1 MKFGLLGK
9 SLKHSYSSDIH
20 KMLSDN
26 SYEMFERDNLELE
39 RFFKDREFKG
49 INVTLPYKEEVIK
62 YLDDIDDEAKA
73 IGAINAIVNNNG
85 KLKGYN
91 TDAFGFEKMLWFHKI
106 DVKNKKVLILGSGG
120 TSKTVKHVLLKLGAK
135 EIYIVSRT
143 PNKGQISYANA
154 IEKFETQI
162 IVNTTPYGMY
172 PDYKEESLIDVN
184 KFPYLEAVVDV
195 IYRPYRTNLLI
206 DAKLKGC
213 KTASGLYML
222 VAQAIKASELF
233 LDRVYDR
240 KVYRQVYFELLRKTT
255 NIVLIGMPST
265 GKTTAARNLSKSLN
279 MVYYDTDF
287 EIINDVKL
295 TITEIFEQYG
305 EEYFRKLETNKI
317 KDLMK
322 QSGIIIST
330 GGGAILKEEN
340 RYEILR
346 NGYVIYLNRN
356 ISLLKKNKRSLKH
369 RPLLQNAEAFDEL
382 YKKRSP
388 LYKACCDL
396 EYCNNST
403 QWNTLNYILKQI
415 V

>member
-9 SLKHSYSSDIH
+9 SLKHSYSGDIH
-20 KMLSDN
+20 RMLSDN
-26 SYEMFERDNLELE
+26 SYEMFERDNEELE

-62 YLDDIDDEAKA
+62 HLDAIDDEAKS
-73 IGAINAIVNNNG
+73 IGAVNTIVNNNG
-85 KLKGYN
+85 ELKGYN

-135 EIYIVSRT
+135 EIYVVSRT
-143 PNKGQISYANA
+143 PSKGQLSYAGA

-172 PDYKEESLIDVN
+172 PEYKDETLIDVN

-222 VAQAIKASELF
+222 VAQAIRASELF
-233 LDRVYDR
+233 LDRVYES

-265 GKTTAARNLSKSLN
+265 GKTTAARNLSKSLS
-279 MVYYDTDF
+279 MVYYDTDL
-287 EIINDVKL
+287 EIINEAKL
-295 TITEIFEQYG
+295 TTKEIFAQYG
-305 EEYFRKLETNKI
+305 EEHFRDLETNKI
-317 KDLMK
+317 KELMK
-322 QSGIIIST
+322 QTGIIIST
-330 GGGAILKEEN
+330 GGGAIMREEN
-340 RYEILR
+340 RYAILR

-356 ISLLKKNKRSLKH
+356 ISLLKQNKRSLKN
-369 RPLLQNAEAFDEL
+369 RPLLQNADAFDEL
-382 YKKRSP
+382 YNKRSAI
-388 LYKACCDL
+388 YKICCDL

-403 QWNTLNYILKQI
+403 QWNTLNYLLKQI

>member
-1 MKFGLLGK
+1 MRFGLLGK
-9 SLKHSYSSDIH
+9 TLSHSYSGEIH

-26 SYEMFERDNLELE
+26 SYEMFERNNEELE
-39 RFFKDREFKG
+39 RFFKEREFKG

-62 YLDDIDDEAKA
+62 YLDTIDEEAKN
-73 IGAINAIVNNNG
+73 IGAVNTIVNNDG
-85 KLKGYN
+85 VLKGYN
-91 TDAFGFEKMLWFHKI
+91 TDAFGFEKLLKFHRV

-120 TSKTVKHVLLKLGAK
+120 TSKTVKYVLLKLGAK
-135 EIYIVSRT
+135 EIYVVSRT
-143 PNKGQISYANA
+143 PSKGQISYSEAV
-154 IEKFETQI
+154 EKFETQV

-172 PDYKEESLIDVN
+172 PDYKDESLIDVN
-184 KFPYLEAVVDV
+184 KFPYLESVVDV

-233 LDRVYDR
+233 LDRVYEE

-255 NIVLIGMPST
+255 NIVFIGMPST
-265 GKTTAARNLSKSLN
+265 GKTTASRNLSKSLN
-279 MVYYDTDF
+279 AKCYDTDL
-287 EIINDVKL
+287 EIYKDTKM
-295 TITEIFEQYG
+295 TTKEMFAQYG
-305 EEYFRKLETNKI
+305 EEYFRDLETKKI
-317 KDLMK
+317 NELM
-322 QSGIIIST
+322 GLTGVIIST
-330 GGGAILKEEN
+330 GGGAILRKEN
-340 RYEILR
+340 RYALLR

-356 ISLLKKNKRSLKH
+356 ISLLKKNKRSLKN
-369 RPLLQNAEAFDEL
+369 RPLLQNPEAFDEL
-382 YKKRSP
+382 YNQRKDI
-388 LYKACCDL
+388 YKVCCDL

>member
-9 SLKHSYSSDIH
+9 SLKHSYSGDIH
-20 KMLSDN
+20 RMLSDN
-26 SYEMFERDNLELE
+26 SYEMFERDNEELE

-62 YLDDIDDEAKA
+62 HLDAIDDEAKS
-73 IGAINAIVNNNG
+73 IGAVNTIVNNDG
-85 KLKGYN
+85 QLKGYN

-143 PNKGQISYANA
+143 PNKGQLSYAGA
-154 IEKFETQI
+154 IEKFETQV

-172 PDYKEESLIDVN
+172 PEYKDETLIDVN

-222 VAQAIKASELF
+222 VAQAIRASELF
-233 LDRVYDR
+233 LDRVYES
-240 KVYRQVYFELLRKTT
+240 KIYRQVYFELLRKTT

-279 MVYYDTDF
+279 MVYYDTDL
-287 EIINDVKL
+287 EIINEAKL
-295 TITEIFEQYG
+295 TTKEIFAQYG
-305 EEYFRKLETNKI
+305 EEHFRDLETNKI
-317 KDLMK
+317 KELMK
-322 QSGIIIST
+322 QTGIIIST
-330 GGGAILKEEN
+330 GGGAIMKEEN
-340 RYEILR
+340 RYAILR

-356 ISLLKKNKRSLKH
+356 ISLLKQNKRSLKN
-369 RPLLQNAEAFDEL
+369 RPLLQTADAFDEL
-382 YKKRSP
+382 YKKRSAI
-388 LYKACCDL
+388 YKICCDL

-403 QWNTLNYILKQI
+403 QWNTLNYLLKQI

>member
-9 SLKHSYSSDIH
+9 SLKHSYSGDIH
-20 KMLSDN
+20 RMLSDN
-26 SYEMFERDNLELE
+26 SYEMFERDNEELE

-62 YLDDIDDEAKA
+62 HLDAIDDEAKS
-73 IGAINAIVNNNG
+73 IGAVNTIVNNDG
-85 KLKGYN
+85 QLKGYN

-143 PNKGQISYANA
+143 PSKGQLSYAGA
-154 IEKFETQI
+154 IEKFETQV

-172 PDYKEESLIDVN
+172 PEYKDETLIDVN

-222 VAQAIKASELF
+222 VAQAIRASELF
-233 LDRVYDR
+233 LDRVYES
-240 KVYRQVYFELLRKTT
+240 KIYRQVYFELLRKTT

-279 MVYYDTDF
+279 MVYYDTDL
-287 EIINDVKL
+287 EIINEANL
-295 TITEIFEQYG
+295 TTKEIFAQYG
-305 EEYFRKLETNKI
+305 EEYFRDLETNKI
-317 KDLMK
+317 KELMK
-322 QSGIIIST
+322 QTGIIIST
-330 GGGAILKEEN
+330 GGGAIMKEEN
-340 RYEILR
+340 RYAILR

-356 ISLLKKNKRSLKH
+356 ISLLKQNKRSLKN
-369 RPLLQNAEAFDEL
+369 RPLLQTADAFDEL
-382 YKKRSP
+382 YKKRSAI
-388 LYKACCDL
+388 YKICCDL

-403 QWNTLNYILKQI
+403 QWNTLNYLLKQI